1 MFRAFLRTT
10 TEILGDK
17 KAAYSFLNMIGACVL
32 HVCYAVTVQ
41 EALLLVSPLSFLTF
55 AQAFVEASAA
65 RAGATK
71 KSMSTMPLA
80 VPLPL
85 MPEPP
90 EVVSR

>member
-1 MFRAFLRTT
+1 MLRALFRTI

-55 AQAFVEASAA
+55 AQALVEASAA
-65 RAGATK
+65 RAGTSK
-71 KSMSTMPLA
+71 KSVSPMPMA
-80 VPLPL
+80 VPLPS
-85 MPEPP
+85 MPE
-90 EVVSR
+90 S